1 MPQLLL
7 ALAAHFIGDFP
18 FQPEFLAMGKGKS
31 WELNFYHAAVYTA
44 TFLLVPVGL
53 SPLSLGIILV
63 SHFFIDPCKAR
74 YGWVKKIWQDQ
85 LMHMIVIAFV
95 LLVTK

>member
-1 MPQLLL
+1 MHQLLL

-18 FQPEFLAMGKGKS
+18 FQSEFLAMGKGKS
-31 WELNFYHAAVYTA
+31 WELNFYHAAIYTA
-44 TFLLVPVGL
+44 TFLLLPVGL

-63 SHFFIDPCKAR
+63 THNFIDPMKAR
-74 YGWVKKIWQDQ
+74 YGFVKKIWQDQ
-85 LMHMIVIAFV
+85 LLHLAVIAFV